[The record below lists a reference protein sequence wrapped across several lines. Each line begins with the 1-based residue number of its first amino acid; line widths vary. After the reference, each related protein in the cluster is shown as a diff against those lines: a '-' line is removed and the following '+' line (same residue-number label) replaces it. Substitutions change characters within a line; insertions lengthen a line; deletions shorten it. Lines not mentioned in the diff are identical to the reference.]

1 MTLLIAFPL
10 QVIVSY
16 FILHHLLSLP
26 YHFITYSLHSSHI
39 PSLHICYTCRLHF
52 LS

>member
-16 FILHHLLSLP
+16 LILYRLLSLP
-26 YHFITYSLHSSHI
+26 HCCITYPLYPELSCSS
-39 PSLHICYTCRLHF
+39 Y
-52 LS
+52 LSFKPPLIV

>member
-16 FILHHLLSLP
+16 LILYRLLSLT
-26 YHFITYSLHSSHI
+26 YCHITYPLPSSHI
-39 PSLHICYTCRLHF
+39 PSSRVHPTHCLNP